1 MAKKSVKRVRSRK
14 SKSSIFQKLFTFPK
28 LVVMGIAV
36 LSALTI
42 YQVTL
47 PTGGVLG
54 VSSEDFDIKVITQA
68 EEKALLSSGTRMWTV
83 HQVGVFIDENKDAK
97 FNIYKEECLNKTV
110 TIYATNGV
118 KTKEINASGCSQ
130 PIRLRTKAREITV
143 GLRPV
148 KGYNTAGLT
157 YNDINYPSGR
167 TVLGVSKMKV
177 KGYPTLNQYYTYL
190 WFGVKVK

>member
-1 MAKKSVKRVRSRK
+1 MAKKSVKKVRTRK
-14 SKSSIFQKLFTFPK
+14 SKTSIFQKLFTFPK

-36 LSALTI
+36 LSALTV

-54 VSSEDFDIKVITQA
+54 ASADDFDIKVITQA
-68 EEKALLSSGTRMWTV
+68 EEKALLRSGTRMWTV
-83 HQVGVFIDENKDAK
+83 HQVEVFIDKNKDAK
-97 FNIYKEECLNKTV
+97 FDESKEDCLYNTV

-118 KTKEINASGCSQ
+118 KTKEVSASGCSD
-130 PIRLRTKAREITV
+130 PIRLKTKNRELTV

-148 KGYNTAGLT
+148 KGYSITGLT
-157 YNDINYPSGR
+157 YNDQNYTGR
-167 TVLGVSKMKV
+167 TILGASKAKV